1 MKHKKFQEWI
11 VLLAYDELG
20 SREREELE
28 QHLASCADCR
38 RERDRVA
45 QFHRL
50 LAVRQAVP
58 GTDGLLQAARN
69 DLRTAISREGKRIPD
84 KNLVASLI
92 RRFIDGGY
100 RPVLAGALCLVA
112 GIAVGRF
119 FLQPGNP
126 AVQNGLVVQTT
137 APIQPG
143 DTHVSNVRFINT
155 NLESGSV
162 EFTFDA
168 VRPVHV
174 KGNINDEQVQKIM
187 MHALLTEDN
196 PGVRLRS
203 VSTIASLGSKS
214 DIDIKTALI
223 TSLKTDENAGV
234 RGEALKTLRHYP
246 MDNDIRD
253 AFLFVLTHDKNPGI
267 RIAAINCLDSTR
279 VVGASLDRGTLE
291 VLRERMNR
299 DENNYI
305 RLRAKAV
312 IEEVRQ

>member
-1 MKHKKFQEWI
+1 MRHKKFQEWI
-11 VLLAYDELG
+11 LLQAYDELG

-28 QHLASCADCR
+28 RHLGSCAECR
-38 RERDRVA
+38 SERDRVN

-50 LAVRQAVP
+50 LAARQPVP
-58 GTDGLLQAARN
+58 GTDGVLQSARDGLRAAIN
-69 DLRTAISREGKRIPD
+69 REGNRPRHEGRI
-84 KNLVASLI
+84 ASLI
-92 RRFIDGGY
+92 GRFFEGGY
-100 RPVLAGALCLVA
+100 RPALAGALCLAA
-112 GIAVGRF
+112 GIAVGRYL
-119 FLQPGNP
+119 LQPGHQ
-126 AVQNGLVVQTT
+126 AVQNGPEVQTT
-137 APIQPG
+137 APVQPG
-143 DTHVSNVRFINT
+143 DTHISNVRFVNS

-203 VSTIASLGSKS
+203 VSTIAALGSKS

-246 MDNDIRD
+246 MDNDIRE
-253 AFLFVLTHDKNPGI
+253 AFLFVLGHDKNPGI

-279 VVGASLDRGTLE
+279 VVGASLDRGMLE

-299 DENNYI
+299 DDNNYI